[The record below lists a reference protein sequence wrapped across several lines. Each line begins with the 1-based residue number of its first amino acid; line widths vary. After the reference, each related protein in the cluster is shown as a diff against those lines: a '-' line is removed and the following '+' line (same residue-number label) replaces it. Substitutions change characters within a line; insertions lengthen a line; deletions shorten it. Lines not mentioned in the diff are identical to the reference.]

1 MSSDAVLDR
10 LTRLHPKVI
19 DLSLGRIEGL
29 LARLGNPETRLAP
42 VVHVAG
48 TNGKGSLVA
57 FLRAI
62 LEAAG
67 HRVQVYTSP
76 HLLRFAERIRGVK
89 GVIAEDRLVA
99 LLEECERANGAEPI
113 TFFEITTAA
122 ALLAF
127 AREPADVVLLE
138 VGLGGRLDATNVVA
152 RPRLCAITPISL
164 DHGFYLGDTLP
175 GVAAEK
181 AAILKPGVPAV
192 IGPQAPP
199 AARVIARRAA
209 RVGAPLMRHRRRGP
223 WAQGWCVRRNAA
235 GMSVRLGDEVLALP
249 LPALAG
255 PHQVENAATAVAC
268 AAALGEYAVEPS
280 HLAEGLAAATWP
292 GRLQRLDSG
301 PLRALLPADAE
312 LWVDGGH
319 NPAAGAAL
327 AAWSAERD
335 DGAPLHLVVG
345 MLDTKDAG
353 GFLAP
358 LAPYATSAVT
368 LTVAGEPAA
377 LDAEALAAAATA
389 AGMKARAAPSIEAA
403 LALATASARP
413 PRVLVC
419 GSLYLAGQVLA
430 ANGTGM

>member
-1 MSSDAVLDR
+1 M
-10 LTRLHPKVI
+10 
-19 DLSLGRIEGL
+19 
-29 LARLGNPETRLAP
+29 ARLGNPETQLAP

-48 TNGKGSLVA
+48 TNGKGSLIA

-67 HRVQVYTSP
+67 HRVQAYTSP
-76 HLLRFAERIRGVK
+76 HLMRFAERIRGVD

-127 AREPADVVLLE
+127 AREPADLVLLE
-138 VGLGGRLDATNVVA
+138 VGLGGRLDATNVLA
-152 RPRLCAITPISL
+152 RPRLSAITPISL
-164 DHGFYLGDTLP
+164 DHAFYLGETLP
-175 GVAAEK
+175 RVATEK

-192 IGPQAPP
+192 IGPQAAA
-199 AARVIARRAA
+199 AARVIARRAT
-209 RVGAPLMRHRRRGP
+209 RVGAPLVRYRRRGA
-223 WAQGWCVRRNAA
+223 WAGGWSVRGDGADV
-235 GMSVRLGDEVLALP
+235 SVRLGEDFFVLP
-249 LPALAG
+249 RPALAG
-255 PHQVENAATAVAC
+255 PHQVENAATAVVC
-268 AAALGEYAVEPS
+268 AATLREYGVSRS
-280 HLAEGLAAATWP
+280 HMAAGLAGAKWP

-301 PLRALLPADAE
+301 PLRALLPAGAE

-327 AAWSAERD
+327 AAWCAEN
-335 DGAPLHLVVG
+335 DGLTPLYLVVG

-358 LAPYATSAVT
+358 LAPHAKAAVALT
-368 LTVAGEPAA
+368 LAGEPAA
-377 LDAEALAAAATA
+377 LDATDLASSATA
-389 AGMKARAAPSIEAA
+389 AGIDARIAPSLEAA
-403 LALATASARP
+403 LGMAAAASDRP
-413 PRVLVC
+413 PRVLIC

-430 ANGTGM
+430 ANGAG